1 MDNSTSTD
9 TVKNIKSNEDVFEN
23 ITHNRHADSETALAV
38 LPDEFRQHPVIH
50 TDWVLMDRL
59 GQLFDQCIQQVSR
72 LETQRNQHIQ
82 ELLGLHEPML
92 RGVVILRREL
102 GQTQR
107 MLTASQLGYTTV
119 SEEVER
125 VKRKLFAIARD
136 CIQSQVT
143 LAAQQYEVAQSIITQ
158 VRFST
163 TGCLTVIGDV

>member
-1 MDNSTSTD
+1 M
-9 TVKNIKSNEDVFEN
+9 KSNEEVFED
-23 ITHNRHADSETALAV
+23 ITHNRHADPETALVA

-59 GQLFDQCIQQVSR
+59 GQLFDHCIQQVSR

-102 GQTQR
+102 GQKQR
-107 MLTASQLGYTTV
+107 MLTAAQLGYTTV
-119 SEEVER
+119 SEEVEG
-125 VKRKLFAIARD
+125 VKRKLFATARD

-143 LAAQQYEVAQSIITQ
+143 LAAQQYEVAQSVITQ
-158 VRFST
+158 VGFST
-163 TGCLTVIGDV
+163 TGCLTIIRQV